1 MGVVGKLEW
10 PKYNLSIIN
19 DDEIKIVVQINGK
32 KRSILS
38 IKKGI
43 EENDVLDLAKK
54 DKIIEKYLK
63 NKEVKK
69 IIFIKDRLINILI
82 NE

>member
-69 IIFIKDRLINILI
+69 IILI
-82 NE
+82 